1 MADTLVSERQSLG
14 TYSYVTT
21 REDLGDSVFPPLVSL
36 VGDLAITVLIPCIA
50 TALFVA
56 MIRILI
62 IELSEKSLPPVHI
75 VPLLAATAAI
85 GLAFTNDV
93 HTSSQDIEWPFV
105 TLGLAGGRGM
115 NVDHFLPSSLRTS
128 RSATATDSG
137 VSSAERAIAS
147 PKRRPLLGWTLTV
160 LAQVMLAISLLA
172 LLFVFP
178 LHDFFLLNAKGD
190 VALLPYWLRVLIVVP
205 VGLISGEL
213 FVGSFAVSKR
223 GKKYRRIIPSLE
235 EMTGERYLLYLRPF
249 VYDFALAHPLNEA
262 PGRYTSSPFELPGQ
276 SYEEFMVWQFRSLG
290 RVIAV
295 GQPGERL
302 PHIGAERGYLPLDD
316 WKDTVSRLIQGAH
329 AVVMIAAPTPSTAW
343 EFTEALRTISP
354 TRLLLLIYDD
364 ADYRTF
370 REIATEEYTTR
381 SSIESAISEWPPF
394 PQLPD
399 IPSPTPH
406 TKGILW
412 EFPLEGV
419 LSFDQQY
426 RPHFTRFPATVPRVR
441 HVWTIRRLV
450 RRTFKPVLDSISRLP
465 PAPPVG

>member
-1 MADTLVSERQSLG
+1 MASTL
-14 TYSYVTT
+14 
-21 REDLGDSVFPPLVSL
+21 
-36 VGDLAITVLIPCIA
+36 LI
-50 TALFVA
+50 A

-62 IELSEKSLPPVHI
+62 VELLEKSLPPVHI

-85 GLAFTNDV
+85 GLAFANDM
-93 HTSSQDIEWPFV
+93 HTLSQDIVWPFV
-105 TLGLAGGRGM
+105 TLGLLGGRGM
-115 NVDHFLPSSLRTS
+115 NVDHLLPSSIRAR

-137 VSSAERAIAS
+137 TPSAERATES
-147 PKRRPLLGWTLTV
+147 PRRRPLLGWTLTV
-160 LAQVMLAISLLA
+160 LAQAMLTLSLLI
-172 LLFVFP
+172 LPFIFP
-178 LHDFFLLNAKGD
+178 LHDFFVLNAKGD
-190 VALLPYWLRVLIVVP
+190 VALLPYWLRVLIVVL
-205 VGLISGEL
+205 VGLVSGEL

-223 GKKYRRIIPSLE
+223 GKQYRQVIPSLK
-235 EMTGERYLLYLRPF
+235 EMTGEHYLLYLRPF
-249 VYDFALAHPLNEA
+249 VFDSALAHPLNEA
-262 PGRYTSSPFELPGQ
+262 PGRYTRSPFELPGQ

-302 PHIGAERGYLPLDD
+302 PHIGAERGYLPVDD

-329 AVVMIAAPTPSTAW
+329 AVIMIAAPTPSTAW

-370 REIATEEYTTR
+370 REIATEEYATR
-381 SSIESAISEWPPF
+381 SSIGSAISEWPSF

-399 IPSPTPH
+399 IPWPAPH

-412 EFPLEGV
+412 DFPLEGT

-450 RRTFKPVLDSISRLP
+450 RRAFKPVLDSISQLP